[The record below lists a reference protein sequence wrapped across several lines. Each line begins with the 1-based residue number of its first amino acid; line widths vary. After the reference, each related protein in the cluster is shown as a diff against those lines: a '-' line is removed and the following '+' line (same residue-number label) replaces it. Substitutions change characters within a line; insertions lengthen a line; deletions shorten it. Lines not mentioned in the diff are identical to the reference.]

1 VETEGVSGILFGDIV
16 TAVLKD
22 AFDDADKRS
31 DAQQWV
37 RARHA
42 WVWDAKSWT
51 FKRKSAAITF
61 TANSQVATG
70 PTDIH
75 SVDRVYDQQG
85 NRLRGY
91 RDPFQFFDVYN
102 DLASSASSSPE
113 AYTVYDGQIL
123 IGPNGD
129 GSTGL
134 VLYEKAKPSLVNDND
149 PTGFPDGYDLMLV
162 HGGKAEGFKLTNIP
176 LAANFDADFTA
187 YVTAME
193 NNWLEEVS
201 EAGGAQVGAFRPGQ
215 AFPAYR

>member
-1 VETEGVSGILFGDIV
+1 MSAIPFGDIV
-16 TAVLKD
+16 TGVLKD
-22 AFDDADKRS
+22 AFDDADKRA
-31 DAQQWV
+31 DAQEWV

-51 FKRKSAAITF
+51 FKRASASVAF
-61 TANSQVATG
+61 TANSQVAAG
-70 PTDIH
+70 PADVH
-75 SVDRVYDQQG
+75 SVDRVYDSQG

-91 RDPFQFFDVYN
+91 RDPFQFFDAYN
-102 DLASSASSSPE
+102 DLASTSSGQPE
-113 AYTVYDGQIL
+113 AYTVYGGQIL

-134 VLYEKAKPSLVNDND
+134 VLYEKAKPSLVNDTD
-149 PTGFPDGYDLMLV
+149 LTGFPDGYDLMLV

-193 NNWLEEVS
+193 NNWLDEVS
-201 EAGGAQVGAFRPGQ
+201 EAGTAQVGAYRPH
-215 AFPAYR
+215 AFPGFRV